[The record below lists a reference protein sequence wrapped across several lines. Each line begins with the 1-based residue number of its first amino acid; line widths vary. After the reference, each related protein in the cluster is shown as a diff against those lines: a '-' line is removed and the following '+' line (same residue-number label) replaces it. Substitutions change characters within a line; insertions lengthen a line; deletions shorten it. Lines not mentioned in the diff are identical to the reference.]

1 MTMSGYAYP
10 EVLSETEWVANNLNN
25 PNIRILEVDYDPVRR
40 DIIDKQQF
48 EALMSRIG
56 ATHDT
61 ELILYGDFN
70 NWFAAFAFWVF
81 QYYGHKKIKIMN
93 GGRKKWEL
101 ERREYSKD
109 VPSTSPTRYIAN
121 PPEEGIRAYMP
132 DIRRAIEKAE
142 QT

>member
-10 EVLSETEWVANNLNN
+10 EVLCETEWVAKNLDN
-25 PNIRILEVDYDPVRR
+25 PNIRILEVDYDPENAYKEGHIPGAHLVWWKRDINDPIRR

-48 EALMSRIG
+48 EGLMSRIG

-81 QYYGHKKIKIMN
+81 QYYSHKKIKIMN
-93 GGRKKWEL
+93 GGRKKWDL
-101 ERREYSKD
+101 ERRDYSKD
-109 VPSTSPTRYIAN
+109 DPLT
-121 PPEEGIRAYMP
+121 
-132 DIRRAIEKAE
+132 
-142 QT
+142 